1 MIRLKI
7 FAEAENIKEVETIVS
22 RNLKTSKIVDY
33 GEGNSSILFQIP
45 HLDEL
50 KNFFEWETINFCG
63 FPLFLIYFLGSLKIK
78 TIMKIAL
85 GLNL

>member
-1 MIRLKI
+1 MNFMVRLKI
-7 FAEAENIKEVETIVS
+7 FAESENIKEVETIVS

-50 KNFFEWETINFCG
+50 KNFFE
-63 FPLFLIYFLGSLKIK
+63 
-78 TIMKIAL
+78 
-85 GLNL
+85 